1 MHYDD
6 GAFYRP
12 LFENDMVP
20 LQVAKGCS
28 HNACKF
34 CDMYHQKYMLSERE
48 EILSDIKEIWDSGY
62 QINRI
67 FLTGGNAFSIPH
79 EMAVW
84 VLEMIQKYSRN
95 PFRVGCFAR
104 ITDIANKTDEEIRQ
118 LLELG
123 VDDISI
129 GTESGMDEALKYM
142 NKGFT
147 SADIIEQC
155 GRLDRIGMSYNLFYL
170 IGMAGKGKCA
180 ESAAKTAEVYDQT
193 NPRRIMIHTMTP
205 FRGTPLWDEIERGEF
220 EPAGEKEI
228 LAELREFIDRS
239 SLHTYILGN
248 HYGNMVRLNGMI
260 PENKKLFTDKLD
272 EAIESLDED
281 MLRSYRRQMKSI

>member
-28 HNACKF
+28 YNACKF
-34 CDMYHQKYMLSERE
+34 CDMYHQQYALSDRE
-48 EILSDIKEIWDSGY
+48 EILEDIKEIWDSGY
-62 QINRI
+62 VINRI
-67 FLTGGNAFSIPH
+67 FLTGGNAFSIPQ
-79 EMAVW
+79 EMAIW
-84 VLEMIQKYSRN
+84 VLETIRKYSN
-95 PFRVGCFAR
+95 HPYSVGSFAR
-104 ITDIANKTDEEIRQ
+104 ITDIAKKSDDEIWQ

-129 GTESGMDEALKYM
+129 GTESGMDEALKNM

-155 GRLDRIGMSYNLFYL
+155 RRLDRIGMSYNLFYL

-180 ESAAKTAEVYDQT
+180 KAAQKTAEVYDQT

-205 FRGTPLWDEIERGEF
+205 FQGTPLWDEIEAGVF

-228 LAELREFIDRS
+228 LAELRDFIKLS
-239 SLHTYILGN
+239 NLHTYILGN
-248 HYGNMVRLNGMI
+248 HYGNMVRLMGRL
-260 PENKKLFTDKLD
+260 PENKELFAEKLD
-272 EAIESLDED
+272 EAIENLDEE
-281 MLRSYRRQMKSI
+281 MLREYRHQMKSI

>member
-28 HNACKF
+28 YNACKF
-34 CDMYHQKYMLSERE
+34 CDMYHQQYTLSERE
-48 EILSDIKEIWDSGY
+48 EILEDIKEIWNSGY
-62 QINRI
+62 MINRI

-79 EMAVW
+79 DLAVW
-84 VLEMIQKYSRN
+84 VLERIREYSQT
-95 PFRVGCFAR
+95 PFTVGCFAR
-104 ITDIANKTDEEIRQ
+104 ITDIAKKTDDEIRQ
-118 LLELG
+118 LMELG

-129 GTESGMDEALKYM
+129 GTESGLDEALGNM

-147 SADIIEQC
+147 SKDIIEQC
-155 GRLDRIGMSYNLFYL
+155 SRLDRIGMNYNLFYL
-170 IGMAGKGKCA
+170 IGMAGKGKCL
-180 ESAAKTAEVYDQT
+180 EAAKRTAEVYDRT

-205 FRGTPLWDEIERGEF
+205 FRGTKLWEEIESGSF

-228 LAELREFIDRS
+228 LSELREFISRS
-239 SLHTYILGN
+239 NLHTYILGN
-248 HYGNMVRLNGMI
+248 HYGNMVRPNGWI
-260 PENKKLFTDKLD
+260 PENKELFVKKLD
-272 EAIESLDED
+272 EAIENLDEE
-281 MLRSYRRQMKSI
+281 MLRNYRKQMKSI